1 MSATTTIY
9 DVAAKAGVSIST
21 VSLAINAPT
30 RVSPATRTRVLA
42 AVDELGFVPK
52 TEAVTRARRGVGR
65 IGVIAPFTSSAF
77 FARVLNGVLR
87 AARGK
92 QVEVVVYDHES
103 ANASPLASLP
113 LTRQVDGVI
122 VMTVPL
128 TDDVARRLLD
138 QPVETVLVDQRRPG
152 FSSVAVD
159 DVAAGRMV
167 AEHLLARGCRR
178 CGFVGHAQDVYDY
191 VLESQARLAGLRA
204 GLQAAGIELADA
216 DVRVCERDFEAGRA
230 AARELLDR
238 SERPGAVVAHDDLL
252 ASGVLAAARQLGIGV
267 PEQLMV
273 VGFDDSALAAPLGLT
288 SVHHPAEQV
297 GERALELLLAQ
308 LADPARGV
316 QETTLAVTLAARD
329 STCAPD
335 AA

>member
-1 MSATTTIY
+1 MSTSTIY

-30 RVSPATRTRVLA
+30 RVSPVTRTRVLA

-87 AARGK
+87 AARGR
-92 QVEVVVYDHES
+92 QLEVVVYDHES
-103 ANASPLASLP
+103 ANISPLASLP

-138 QPVETVLVDQRRPG
+138 QSVETVLVDQRRPG
-152 FSSVAVD
+152 FSSVAAD

-167 AEHLLARGCRR
+167 AEHLVARGCRR
-178 CGFVGHAQDVYDY
+178 CGFVSHTQDVGY
-191 VLESQARLAGLRA
+191 VLESQARRRGLRA
-204 GLQAAGIELADA
+204 GLQAAGIELADE
-216 DVRVCERDFEAGRA
+216 DVRLCEPDFEAGRA

-238 SERPGAVVAHDDLL
+238 PERPTAVVAHDDLL
-252 ASGVLAAARQLGIGV
+252 AGGVLAAARDLSIGV

-273 VGFDDSALAAPLGLT
+273 VGLDDSALAAPLGLT

-308 LADPARGV
+308 LADPRRGV

-329 STCAPD
+329 STRMPG
-335 AA
+335 